1 MHDLPMALPQR
12 FRYRDGVMGLLRTTN
27 RRVAMLQ
34 VLLAAGL
41 LSSCSPAY
49 VLRGAWEE
57 GKILG
62 RRRPIVQVIADPGQT
77 PETRQKLRLVLAA
90 REFGRDALGERVGDS
105 YTLYAEKKSDTLA
118 TVLSAAYKDRFA
130 AKTWWFPIV
139 GNVPYKGFFHEEDA
153 RREAAALEAQ
163 GYDTYMRP
171 TSAFSTL
178 GWFNDP
184 VLSTLLRYD
193 DVSLANTVL
202 HELFHNTFFA
212 PGKIAF
218 NESMANFVGARG
230 AIDFFC
236 GRDGPD
242 APTCR
247 RARDEWDDDLAFG
260 YFMSELV
267 HDLES
272 LYARTDL
279 TREQKLALREE
290 VFARAQRQ
298 FAQEVRPRLKVSSF
312 SSFTREPLNNATLIS
327 RRIYYDR
334 LDLFERVY
342 RSRDGDL
349 RRTLSDIV
357 AAARASRADPYAG
370 VEGLVDR

>member
-1 MHDLPMALPQR
+1 MLA
-12 FRYRDGVMGLLRTTN
+12 
-27 RRVAMLQ
+27 VA
-34 VLLAAGL
+34 LAAGL
-41 LSSCSPAY
+41 VSSCSPGY

-62 RRRPIVQVIADPGQT
+62 RRRPISQVIADPRQT
-77 PETRQKLRLVLAA
+77 PETRRKLQLVLAA

-105 YTLYAEKKSDTLA
+105 YTLYSERKSDTLA
-118 TVLSAAYKDRFA
+118 IVLSGAYKDRFA
-130 AKTWWFPIV
+130 PKTWWFPIV
-139 GNVPYKGFFHEEDA
+139 GRVPYKGFFREEDA
-153 RREAAALEAQ
+153 RREAAKLEAE
-163 GYDTYMRP
+163 GFDTYMRP

-193 DVSLANTVL
+193 DVSLVNTVL

-212 PGKIAF
+212 PGQVAF
-218 NESMANFVGARG
+218 NESLANFVGGRG

-236 GRDGPD
+236 SRNGQD

-260 YFMSELV
+260 YFLGELV

-272 LYARTDL
+272 LYARTDI
-279 TREQKLALREE
+279 TREQKLPLREE

-298 FAQEVRPRLKVSSF
+298 FAQEVRPRLKVNTF
-312 SSFTREPLNNATLIS
+312 ASFTREPLNNATLIS

-342 RSRDGDL
+342 RSRGGDL
-349 RRTLSDIV
+349 RRTIADIV
-357 AAARASRADPYAG
+357 AAARARRADPYAG
-370 VEGLVDR
+370 VAALVE

>member
-1 MHDLPMALPQR
+1 
-12 FRYRDGVMGLLRTTN
+12 MGLLRRTH
-27 RRVAMLQ
+27 RRTGLLAV
-34 VLLAAGL
+34 VLAAGL
-41 LSSCSPAY
+41 VSSCSPGY

-62 RRRPIVQVIADPGQT
+62 RRRPISQVIADPRQT
-77 PETRQKLRLVLAA
+77 PETRRKLQLVLAA

-105 YTLYAEKKSDTLA
+105 YTLYSEKKSDTLA

-130 AKTWWFPIV
+130 ARTWWFPIV
-139 GNVPYKGFFHEEDA
+139 GSVPYKGFFHEEDA
-153 RREAAALEAQ
+153 RREAEALEAQ

-193 DVSLANTVL
+193 DVSLTNTVL

-236 GRDGPD
+236 RRDGAD

-247 RARDEWDDDLAFG
+247 RARDEWEDDLAFG
-260 YFMSELV
+260 YFMGELV
-267 HDLES
+267 HDLEA
-272 LYARTDL
+272 LYARTDV

-290 VFARAQRQ
+290 VFARAQRR
-298 FAQEVRPRLKVSSF
+298 FAQEVRPRLKVASF

-342 RSRDGDL
+342 RARGGNL
-349 RRTLSDIV
+349 RRAIADIV

-370 VEGLVDR
+370 VESLVR

>member
-1 MHDLPMALPQR
+1 
-12 FRYRDGVMGLLRTTN
+12 MGLLWGPRRRTALLA
-27 RRVAMLQ
+27 VA
-34 VLLAAGL
+34 LAAGL
-41 LSSCSPAY
+41 VSSCSPGY

-62 RRRPIVQVIADPGQT
+62 RRRPIAQVIADPRQT
-77 PETRQKLRLVLAA
+77 PETRRKLRLVLAA
-90 REFGRDALGERVGDS
+90 REFGRDALGERVGES

-118 TVLSAAYKDRFA
+118 TVLSAAYRDRFA

-139 GNVPYKGFFHEEDA
+139 GRVPYKGFFHEEDA
-153 RREAAALEAQ
+153 RREADRLEAQ
-163 GYDTYMRP
+163 GYDVYMRP

-193 DVSLANTVL
+193 DVSLVNTVL

-212 PGKIAF
+212 PGRISF
-218 NESMANFVGARG
+218 NESLANFVGAHG

-298 FAQEVRPRLKVSSF
+298 FAQEVRPRLKVASF

-370 VEGLVDR
+370 VESLVDR

>member
-1 MHDLPMALPQR
+1 
-12 FRYRDGVMGLLRTTN
+12 MGLLRGP
-27 RRVAMLQ
+27 RRRTVVLAVA
-34 VLLAAGL
+34 LAAGL
-41 LSSCSPAY
+41 VSSCSPGY

-62 RRRPIVQVIADPGQT
+62 RRRPIAQVIADPRQT
-77 PETRQKLRLVLAA
+77 PETRRKLRLVLAA

-139 GNVPYKGFFHEEDA
+139 GRVPYKGFFHEEDA
-153 RREAAALEAQ
+153 RREAAKLEAE

-218 NESMANFVGARG
+218 NESMANFVGGRG

-236 GRDGPD
+236 GRDGQD

-247 RARDEWDDDLAFG
+247 RARDEWADDLAFG

-290 VFARAQRQ
+290 VFARAQRR
-298 FAQEVRPRLKVSSF
+298 FAQEVRPRLKVTTF

-342 RSRDGDL
+342 QSRGGDL
-349 RRTLSDIV
+349 RRTIADIV

-370 VEGLVDR
+370 VAALVE

>member
-1 MHDLPMALPQR
+1 MHALSMVRPQR
-12 FRYRDGVMGLLRTTN
+12 FRYRERKMGLLRKPH
-27 RRVAMLQ
+27 RRVATVAL
-34 VLLAAGL
+34 VLAAGL
-41 LSSCSPAY
+41 ASACSPAY

-62 RRRPIVQVIADPGQT
+62 RRRPIVQVISDPRQT
-77 PETRQKLRLVLAA
+77 PETRRKLQLVLAA
-90 REFGRDALGERVGDS
+90 REFGRDALGERVGES
-105 YTLYAEKKSDTLA
+105 YTLYAEKQSDTLA
-118 TVLSAAYKDRFA
+118 TVLSAAYRDRFA
-130 AKTWWFPIV
+130 ARTWWFPIV
-139 GNVPYKGFFHEEDA
+139 GRVPYKGFFHEEDA
-153 RREAAALEAQ
+153 RREAEKLEAQ

-212 PGKIAF
+212 PGRISF

-236 GRDGPD
+236 GRDGPE

-247 RARDEWDDDLAFG
+247 RARDEWDDDLTFG

-272 LYARTDL
+272 LYARSDL

-290 VFARAQRQ
+290 VFARAQRR

-342 RSRDGDL
+342 QSRGGDL
-349 RRTLSDIV
+349 RRTIADVI
-357 AAARASRADPYAG
+357 AAARSHRADPYAG
-370 VEGLVDR
+370 VEALVDR

>member
-1 MHDLPMALPQR
+1 MTLLDRLRHR
-12 FRYRDGVMGLLRTTN
+12 FRIASL
-27 RRVAMLQ
+27 A
-34 VLLAAGL
+34 LAALALAVVVGGA
-41 LSSCSPAY
+41 CSPGY

-62 RRRPIVQVIADPGQT
+62 RRQPISRVIADPTQT
-77 PETRQKLRLVLAA
+77 PETRRKLRLVLAA

-105 YTLYAEKKSDTLA
+105 YTLFAEKKSDTLA

-139 GNVPYKGFFHEEDA
+139 GNVPYKGFFHEADA

-163 GYDTYMRP
+163 GFDTYMRP

-193 DVSLANTVL
+193 DVSLTNTVL

-236 GRDGPD
+236 GRDGAD

-260 YFMSELV
+260 YFMGELV

-272 LYARTDL
+272 LYARTDV

-290 VFARAQRQ
+290 VFARAQRR
-298 FAQEVRPRLKVSSF
+298 FAQEVRPGLKVSSF
-312 SSFTREPLNNATLIS
+312 GSFTREPLNNATLIS

-342 RSRDGDL
+342 RARGGNL
-349 RRTLSDIV
+349 RRAIADIV
-357 AAARASRADPYAG
+357 AAARANRADPYAG
-370 VEGLVDR
+370 VAKLVD

>member
-1 MHDLPMALPQR
+1 MKANLHLVRHAASRLLLLWATALS
-12 FRYRDGVMGLLRTTN
+12 
-27 RRVAMLQ
+27 
-34 VLLAAGL
+34 LAA
-41 LSSCSPAY
+41 CSPGY

-62 RRRPIVQVIADPGQT
+62 RRRPIVDVIADRGTQ
-77 PETRQKLRLVLAA
+77 PETRRKLQLVLTA
-90 REFGRDALGERVGDS
+90 RDFARDSLGLRTVQS
-105 YTLYAEKKSDTLA
+105 YTLYSEKKSDTLA
-118 TVLSAAYKDRFA
+118 TVLSAAYKDRFRA
-130 AKTWWFPIV
+130 RTWWFPIV
-139 GNVPYKGFFHEEDA
+139 GSVPYKGFFQEEDA
-153 RREAAALEAQ
+153 RREAAKLEAE
-163 GYDTYMRP
+163 GFDTYMRP

-193 DVSLANTVL
+193 DVSLSNTVI

-218 NESMANFVGARG
+218 NESLANFVGARG
-230 AIDFFC
+230 AIDLFC
-236 GRDGPD
+236 RRDGPD
-242 APTCR
+242 SPTCR
-247 RARDEWDDDLAFG
+247 RARDDWNDDLVFG
-260 YFMSELV
+260 FFMSELV

-279 TREQKLALREE
+279 TREQKLALRED
-290 VFARAQRQ
+290 VFARAQRR
-298 FAQEVRPRLKVSSF
+298 FASEVRPRLKVNTF

-342 RSRDGDL
+342 ESRGGDL
-349 RRTLSDIV
+349 PRTIAHII
-357 AAARASRADPYAG
+357 AAARGNRGDPYAG
-370 VEGLVDR
+370 VESLLQ

>member
-1 MHDLPMALPQR
+1 MAEPQR
-12 FRYRDGVMGLLRTTN
+12 IRYRKGRMGLLRGTN
-27 RRVAMLQ
+27 RVAMLG
-34 VLLAAGL
+34 VVLAAGL
-41 LSSCSPAY
+41 VSSCSPAY

-62 RRRPIVQVIADPGQT
+62 RRRPIVQVIADPRST
-77 PETRQKLRLVLAA
+77 PETRRKLQLVLAA
-90 REFGRDALGERVGDS
+90 REFGRDALGERVGES
-105 YTLYAEKKSDTLA
+105 YTLYSEKQSDTLA
-118 TVLSAAYKDRFA
+118 HVLSAAYRDRFA

-139 GNVPYKGFFHEEDA
+139 GRVPYKGFFQEADA
-153 RREAAALEAQ
+153 RREAAKLEAE

-193 DVSLANTVL
+193 DVSLTNTVL
-202 HELFHNTFFA
+202 HELFHNTYFA

-218 NESMANFVGARG
+218 NESLANFVGARG

-236 GRDGPD
+236 GRDGAD
-242 APTCR
+242 APNCR

-260 YFMSELV
+260 FFLSELV

-279 TREQKLALREE
+279 TREQKLQLREE

-298 FAQEVRPRLKVSSF
+298 FAQEVRPRLKVGGF
-312 SSFTREPLNNATLIS
+312 GSFTRDPLNNATLIS

-342 RSRDGDL
+342 RSRGGDL
-349 RRTLSDIV
+349 RRTIADIV
-357 AAARASRADPYAG
+357 AAARANRADPYAG
-370 VEGLVDR
+370 VASLLD

>member
-1 MHDLPMALPQR
+1 MLA
-12 FRYRDGVMGLLRTTN
+12 
-27 RRVAMLQ
+27 VA
-34 VLLAAGL
+34 LAAGL
-41 LSSCSPAY
+41 VSSCSPGY

-62 RRRPIVQVIADPGQT
+62 RRRPISQVIADPRQT
-77 PETRQKLRLVLAA
+77 PETRRKLQLVLAA

-105 YTLYAEKKSDTLA
+105 YTLYSERKSDTLA
-118 TVLSAAYKDRFA
+118 IVLSGAYKDRFA
-130 AKTWWFPIV
+130 PKTWWFPIV
-139 GNVPYKGFFHEEDA
+139 GRVPYKGFFREEDA
-153 RREAAALEAQ
+153 RREAAKLEAE
-163 GYDTYMRP
+163 GFDTYMRP

-193 DVSLANTVL
+193 DVSLVNTVL

-212 PGKIAF
+212 PGQVAF
-218 NESMANFVGARG
+218 NESLANFVGGRG

-236 GRDGPD
+236 SRNGQD

-260 YFMSELV
+260 YFLGELV

-272 LYARTDL
+272 LYARTDI
-279 TREQKLALREE
+279 TREQKLPLREE

-298 FAQEVRPRLKVSSF
+298 FAQEVRPRLKVNTF
-312 SSFTREPLNNATLIS
+312 ASFTREPLNNATLIS
-327 RRIYYDR
+327 RRLYYDR

-342 RSRDGDL
+342 RSRGGDL
-349 RRTLSDIV
+349 RRTIADIV

-370 VEGLVDR
+370 VAALVE

>member
-1 MHDLPMALPQR
+1 M
-12 FRYRDGVMGLLRTTN
+12 LLAVGAT
-27 RRVAMLQ
+27 AML
-34 VLLAAGL
+34 ASA
-41 LSSCSPAY
+41 CSPGY

-57 GKILG
+57 AKILN
-62 RRRPIVQVIADPGQT
+62 RRRPITGVIADPRQP
-77 PETRQKLRLVLAA
+77 PETRRKLQLVLDVRAFA
-90 REFGRDALGERVGDS
+90 RDSLGERTGES
-105 YTLYAEKKSDTLA
+105 YTLFAEKKSDTLA
-118 TVLSAAYKDRFA
+118 TVLSAAYKDRFR
-130 AKTWWFPIV
+130 AKTWWFPVV
-139 GNVPYKGFFHEEDA
+139 GSVPYKGFFHEADA
-153 RREAAALEAQ
+153 RREAEKLERE

-193 DVSLANTVL
+193 DVDLGNTVI
-202 HELFHNTFFA
+202 HELFHQTFFA

-218 NESMANFVGARG
+218 NESAANFAGARG
-230 AIDFFC
+230 AIQFFC

-260 YFMSELV
+260 FFMGELI

-272 LYARTDL
+272 LYGRTDI
-279 TREQKLALREE
+279 TREQKLQLREE
-290 VFARAQRQ
+290 VFARAQRR
-298 FAQEVRPRLKVSSF
+298 FRDEVRPRLKVNTF
-312 SSFTREPLNNATLIS
+312 GSFTREPLNNATLIS

-342 RSRDGDL
+342 QSRGGDL
-349 RRTLSDIV
+349 RRTLADII
-357 AAARASRADPYAG
+357 AAARANRADPYAG
-370 VEGLVDR
+370 VEALVR

>member
-1 MHDLPMALPQR
+1 MHALPRGRPQR
-12 FRYRDGVMGLLRTTN
+12 FRFRERAIGLLRATN
-27 RRVAMLQ
+27 RPSLV
-34 VLLAAGL
+34 VGVVLAAGL
-41 LSSCSPAY
+41 LASCSPAY

-62 RRRPIVQVIADPGQT
+62 RRRPIVQVIADPRQT
-77 PETRQKLRLVLAA
+77 PETRRKLRLVLAA
-90 REFGRDALGERVGDS
+90 REFGRDALGERVGES

-118 TVLSAAYKDRFA
+118 TVLSAAYQDRFA

-139 GNVPYKGFFHEEDA
+139 GRVPYKGFFHEEDA
-153 RREAAALEAQ
+153 RREAAKLEAQ

-193 DVSLANTVL
+193 DVDLVNTVL

-218 NESMANFVGARG
+218 NESLANFVGARG
-230 AIDFFC
+230 AIDYFC

-260 YFMSELV
+260 YFMGELV
-267 HDLES
+267 HDLET

-279 TREQKLALREE
+279 TRAQKLALREE

-298 FAQEVRPRLKVSSF
+298 FAQEVRPRLKVASF

-342 RSRDGDL
+342 RSRGGDL
-349 RRTLSDIV
+349 RRTLTDIT
-357 AAARASRADPYAG
+357 AAARSHRADPYAG
-370 VEGLVDR
+370 VEALVDR